1 MSRKR
6 WSLIRDIQSPTNSMW
21 KEANVAQRTVVQ
33 LTDDLDGSELQPGDG
48 ETVTFS
54 LAGQAYEID
63 LSKKNAAKMRHDM
76 GRYID
81 AARKVSR
88 SGRVQ
93 RRVQTDVDP
102 KAVRAWAES
111 QGIEVNSRG
120 RIPAHIVQQFQ
131 DAGN

>member
-1 MSRKR
+1 
-6 WSLIRDIQSPTNSMW
+6 MW

-120 RIPAHIVQQFQ
+120 RIPAHIVQQFH